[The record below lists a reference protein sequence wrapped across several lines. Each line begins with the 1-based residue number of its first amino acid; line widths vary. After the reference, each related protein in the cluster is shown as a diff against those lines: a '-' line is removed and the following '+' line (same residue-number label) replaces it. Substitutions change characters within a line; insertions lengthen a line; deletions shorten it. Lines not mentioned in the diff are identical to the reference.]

1 MSISDHLTNVLLL
14 RTEDFSYAS
23 YELLL
28 KPRVAC
34 YFYELRVTSG
44 ILKMKSRFTS
54 CELHLRVTSYK
65 WHFENEITIYELRV
79 TFNTSKLR
87 IE

>member
-28 KPRVAC
+28 KPRVAS

-54 CELHLRVTSYK
+54 CELHLTHQS
-65 WHFENEITIYELRV
+65 YEL
-79 TFNTSKLR
+79 NENQNCELKQSKKNSDTR
-87 IE
+87 IMNK